1 MNNNNPICEVD
12 KYGTKAWYLNGK
24 LRIAKQEGR
33 ISKFDTKK
41 GRKP

>member
-1 MNNNNPICEVD
+1 MAIEDAN
-12 KYGTKAWYLNGK
+12 GTKCWWLNGK